1 MFEDLRYYT
10 NVEGH
15 EHLASF
21 NLAGLRE
28 IHEHV
33 AKYGKKDCT
42 YEIRVLKDINETKVV
57 RYNGT
62 QRVHR

>member
-1 MFEDLRYYT
+1 MFEDLRYYV

-28 IHEHV
+28 MHEYI
-33 AKYGKKDCT
+33 AKYGKKDKRYT
-42 YEIRVLKDINETKVV
+42 IKVLKDINETKDVE
-57 RYNGT
+57 YNGT
-62 QRVHR
+62 QRVHS